1 MMMFEYRKNWD
12 ARRWRVLLAS
22 AIFVSFVSTSTTARA
37 QDEGQSP
44 SPPVVNG
51 TAANHAVQG
60 SPLEGTWIFSIDL
73 LNAGVSFN
81 SLISFTPGGVLLTS
95 GSTPGPAT
103 PSYGSW
109 RRTGRDDFIGVF
121 YAFYQDATG
130 KPTGTGKVTLR
141 FHLTSRNELAGTAA
155 FFECDL
161 PGENCVPGGAEFQ
174 YTGKRILP
182 EN

>member
-1 MMMFEYRKNWD
+1 VIMFERINNWD
-12 ARRWRVLLAS
+12 ARRWRLLLAS
-22 AIFVSFVSTSTTARA
+22 AILVSFVSTSATARA

-51 TAANHAVQG
+51 TAGNHSLQV
-60 SPLEGTWIFSIDL
+60 SPPEGTWIFSIDL
-73 LNAGVSFN
+73 LGAGVSFN

-109 RRTGRDDFIGVF
+109 RRAGRYDFTGVF

-141 FHLTSRNELAGTAA
+141 FHLTSRNELAGTAVG
-155 FFECDL
+155 FMCDL
-161 PGENCVPGGAEFQ
+161 QGENCLQNAEFQ
-174 YTGKRILP
+174 YTGKRILR
-182 EN
+182 ED